1 MHESK
6 NKITELGFTA
16 KKADEL
22 LKNATFRKRL
32 QEIVDSKEQL
42 VPLHIVLA
50 QHSSDINLIK
60 AINEGIVSNEKQIIK
75 ILKECKDLTKICEFV
90 KQNFLS
96 EEEIKKIIS
105 LWKTKKEAY
114 KVLNDKAVFNNL
126 KDILERVEHL
136 PDQPPKEETFWLKEG
151 LVSKLHK
158 PGDNPQLSEEIRSKH
173 LARTNKKVVTRFPPE
188 PNGHLHIGHAKAM
201 ALSFDYAQMYEGI
214 TFLRY
219 DDTNPKNE
227 EINFYHSI
235 KEDVEWLGYK
245 PEYITSSSTYF
256 DQMID
261 FAFRLIE
268 SDLAYVCHLSS
279 QDIHDRRVSVS
290 NKESDSSI
298 NKVNELIG
306 GKSYNPFISREN
318 VCLTNG
324 CTHQSDSHF
333 FSKCINNAEYRSPF
347 RNRSKEINKI
357 LFKEMLEGKWNKGSA
372 VLRLK
377 MEESNNPFM
386 QDLVIYRVIKKS
398 HPIYGNKYSAYP
410 SYDFALCICDSLEDV
425 THSFC
430 SKEFQ
435 SRQISYQW
443 LINKL
448 NIYKPIQWEFSRL
461 NVSNTVLSK
470 RKINKLIKERIINDY
485 DDPRLFT
492 LKGLR
497 KRGYT
502 PGSIN
507 KFVRSV
513 GITYSESI
521 VDVKLLEQIQRD
533 ELNKSA
539 ERITCVINPI
549 KVLVNDELIYISK
562 EDYQSD
568 SSDNS
573 FLRLTDNQCVGL
585 LNKFNI
591 KVIKKEKDIL
601 LCEVTNDK
609 PKKYIHW
616 LKEYEE
622 VKINLF
628 NYLFN
633 SFDPEEK
640 EDYLSD
646 INRDSHTVVKGY
658 IDKKVMNDPIGS
670 RYQFIREGY
679 FYKVGEKEFNRI
691 VELKSSFK

>member
-1 MHESK
+1 MHELK
-6 NKITELGFTA
+6 NKLIDLGFTPQ
-16 KKADEL
+16 KSDEL
-22 LKNATFRKRL
+22 LKNSAFRKRME
-32 QEIVDSKEQL
+32 EIIATKEDL
-42 VPLHIVLA
+42 VTLHVILA

-60 AINEGIVSNEKQIIK
+60 SISKKEIVNEKQIIK
-75 ILKECKDLTKICEFV
+75 ILKECKDLSKISEFV
-90 KQNFLS
+90 KQNTLS

-105 LWKTKKEAY
+105 SCRTKKEAF
-114 KVLNDKAVFNNL
+114 KILNDKGAFNNL
-126 KDILERVEHL
+126 KDLPERVKHL
-136 PDQPPKEETFWLKEG
+136 PDQAEKEETFWLKEG
-151 LVSKLHK
+151 VVSKLHL
-158 PGDNPQLSEEIRSKH
+158 PGENPQLSEEIKNNH
-173 LARTNKKVVTRFPPE
+173 LKRTGKKVVTRFPPE

-201 ALSFDYAQMYEGI
+201 ALSFDYAQMYDGI
-214 TFLRY
+214 TFLRF

-227 EINFYHSI
+227 EISFYHSI

-245 PEYITSSSTYF
+245 PHYITSSSTYF
-256 DQMID
+256 EQMID
-261 FAFRLIE
+261 FAYRLIE
-268 SDLAYVCHLSS
+268 SDLAYVCHLTS
-279 QDIHDRRVSVS
+279 QEIHEKRVSILENTPEN
-290 NKESDSSI
+290 NK
-298 NKVNELIG
+298 NKINELIG
-306 GKSYNPFISREN
+306 GNSYNPFINKEN
-318 VCLTNG
+318 ECLTNG
-324 CTHQSDSHF
+324 CNHKKGSYF
-333 FSKCINNAEYRSPF
+333 FNNCINNVKNRSPF

-357 LFKEMLEGKWNKGSA
+357 LFKEMLEGKWSEGSA

-386 QDLVIYRVIKKS
+386 QDLVIYRVINKA

-448 NIYKPIQWEFSRL
+448 NIYKPVQWEFSRL

-470 RKINKLIKERIINDY
+470 RKINKLIKEGIISDY

-492 LKGLR
+492 LKGLK
-497 KRGYT
+497 KRGFT
-502 PGSIN
+502 SESIN

-521 VDVKLLEQIQRD
+521 MDIKLLEQIQRD

-549 KVLVNDELIYISK
+549 KLMVNNELIYISK
-562 EDYQSD
+562 NDYQSKSED
-568 SSDNS
+568 S
-573 FLRLTDNQCVGL
+573 FLRLTDTQCVGL

-591 KVIKKEKDIL
+591 KVIKKENDIL
-601 LCEVTNDK
+601 HCEITNDK

-616 LKEYEE
+616 IKDYEE
-622 VKINLF
+622 ITVNLF
-628 NYLFN
+628 TYLFN
-633 SFDPEEK
+633 SFDPEEN
-640 EDYLSD
+640 EDYLND
-646 INRDSHTVVKGY
+646 INKDSINVLVGY

-670 RYQFIREGY
+670 RYQFMREGY